1 MANIFQQFIRLLPK
15 QALEVGTVIE
25 ATATGATVQLMGGG
39 IVQARGEATLGQR
52 VFVRAGVIEGPAPT
66 LTYVTAEI

>member
-1 MANIFQQFIRLLPK
+1 MANIFTQFLALLPK
-15 QALEVGTVIE
+15 ESLEVGAVIA

>member
-1 MANIFQQFIRLLPK
+1 MANIFRQFLALLPK
-15 QALEVGTVIE
+15 ESLEVGTVI
-25 ATATGATVQLMGGG
+25 ATTATGATVQLMGGG

>member
-1 MANIFQQFIRLLPK
+1 MANIFTQFLALLPK
-15 QALEVGTVIE
+15 ESLEVGTVIA
-25 ATATGATVQLMGGG
+25 ATATGAAVQLMGGG